1 MERVDYQ
8 SLVIQDI
15 INLEKQGELDLNPW
29 YQRRSVWNDSQKS
42 YLINT
47 LFERKPIPTIY
58 VRHTIDL
65 EKEKS
70 MKEVVDGQQRIRAI
84 LGYCHNEFSS
94 LNSEIGKRVKFEHL
108 TSAQKQRFLM
118 TPLPIGYLQGA
129 SDADV
134 IDIFARINSVAK
146 SLNAQE
152 KRNAKY
158 SGLFKQFCVS
168 KSTERLAFFRQ
179 YRIFSAND
187 FSRMNEVQFMAD
199 LIINLMDGLTSYSSK
214 KLDDYY
220 KKYDTEFA
228 SAEDLSI
235 RLDKLFDFIIQLEP
249 AVITDTIFQ
258 RPPIFFSLLMALTD
272 NIENVKIDKVQQG
285 LIEIDA
291 RYNIEEVEN
300 KEVEDI
306 DFYNAVSATTQGQK
320 QREIR
325 DGYIKKYIL

>member
-94 LNSEIGKRVKFEHL
+94 LNSEIGKRVKFENL
-108 TSAQKQRFLM
+108 TSVQKQRFLM

-129 SDADV
+129 SDSDV

-199 LIINLMDGLTSYSSK
+199 LIINLKDGLTSYSSK

-258 RPPIFFSLLMALTD
+258 RPPIFFSLLMALKD
-272 NIENVKIDKVQQG
+272 NVENVKIDKVQQG

-325 DGYIKKYIL
+325 DIYIKKYIL